1 MQMAQVVGAATATV
15 KHKTM
20 AGTKLL
26 VVQPLMADGASAD
39 GNPLLAVDQLGAG
52 RGDRVLIT
60 SDGALVQTLLGD
72 TTPVRWSVLG
82 LCDE

>member
-26 VVQPLMADGASAD
+26 VVQPLAADGVAAD

>member
-26 VVQPLMADGASAD
+26 VVQPLAADGVSTD